1 MQGQPGTES
10 AAKTPRRKP
19 KEAAP
24 TAAPARKTIS
34 ARKKSASATSNPEPS
49 VLAFHPT
56 PEDVTGMIATAAYY
70 FAAERNFE
78 AGQELDDWLRAE
90 QLIQSRLAG
99 S

>member
-1 MQGQPGTES
+1 M
-10 AAKTPRRKP
+10 
-19 KEAAP
+19 
-24 TAAPARKTIS
+24 
-34 ARKKSASATSNPEPS
+34 
-49 VLAFHPT
+49 LAFHPT